1 MKKIIAFVSIICLSA
16 CCYNT
21 KKSEFKVAMK
31 DDIYSIMQSYI
42 ELYPQYNTFVLSSA
56 MERTFSGKKADGFIL
71 GPDFPGL
78 FPDGAHNI
86 SIDIDNKRI
95 YIISNLA
102 NIFTASHQEKWINKN
117 MKDTMVYD
125 EWITEEGLNYVRNGI
140 YIYSKDNS
148 LKIMQRPDTFF
159 FHYLPTKVK
168 FINIRK
174 KNNK

>member
-1 MKKIIAFVSIICLSA
+1 M
-16 CCYNT
+16 
-21 KKSEFKVAMK
+21 
-31 DDIYSIMQSYI
+31 D
-42 ELYPQYNTFVLSSA
+42 SS
-56 MERTFSGKKADGFIL
+56 
-71 GPDFPGL
+71 
-78 FPDGAHNI
+78 GAHNI